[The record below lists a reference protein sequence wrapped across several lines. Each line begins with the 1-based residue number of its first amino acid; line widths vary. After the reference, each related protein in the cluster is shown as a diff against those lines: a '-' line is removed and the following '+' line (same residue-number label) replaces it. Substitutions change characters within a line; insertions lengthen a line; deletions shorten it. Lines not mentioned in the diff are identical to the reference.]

1 MAFLGAIVGGV
12 VAAGAGAVI
21 SSAMADDYGAEDAN
35 NAAAEANRVQAQVA
49 RDQWNRYKELYEPL
63 ERHMVDEA
71 YDYATPENYIRAAG
85 EASASVSQQYG
96 KARDRLLRTPGFD
109 PSSAAAQAG
118 MIGLEMAQAA
128 TDATQQNLARQGVSD
143 TAYMR
148 KQAALGLGNKLDSTA
163 ASGMASAAQS
173 MNQRAGMLQAQ
184 ANASKAQASDVGGQ
198 IGGLLGKAASGWI
211 NNAMAPTP
219 APSTSF
225 YAPTSFSPTPAA
237 YGVPSSGAGAGLSLA
252 PTFTVPTAAP
262 SFGGALGFSA
272 GG

>member
-1 MAFLGAIVGGV
+1 MSFVAAVVGGV
-12 VAAGAGAVI
+12 VAAGAGALI
-21 SSAMADDYGAEDAN
+21 SSAMADDYGAEEAN
-35 NAAAEANRVQAQVA
+35 GAAAEANRVQAQIS

-71 YDYATPENYIRAAG
+71 YDYAKPENYIRAAG
-85 EASASVSQQYG
+85 EASATVSQQYG
-96 KARDRLLRTPGFD
+96 KARERLLRTPGFD

-128 TDATQQNLARQGVSD
+128 TDATQQNMARQGVSD
-143 TAYMR
+143 TAYTR

-163 ASGMASAAQS
+163 ASGMASAAS
-173 MNQRAGMLQAQ
+173 NMAQRANMLQSQ

-198 IGGLLGKAASGWI
+198 IGGVLGKAASGWI

-225 YAPTSFSPTPAA
+225 YSPTTFSPTPAT
-237 YGVPSSGAGAGLSLA
+237 YGVPGGGAGTGLSLA
-252 PTFTVPTAAP
+252 PTFTVPTPAP
-262 SFGGALGFSA
+262 SFSGALGFGA
-272 GG
+272 